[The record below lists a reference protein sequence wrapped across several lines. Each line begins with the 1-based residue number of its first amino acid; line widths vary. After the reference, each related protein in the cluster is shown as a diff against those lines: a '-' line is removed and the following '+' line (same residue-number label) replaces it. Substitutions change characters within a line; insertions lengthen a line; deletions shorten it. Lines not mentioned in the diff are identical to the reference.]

1 MAQYI
6 VGSFNSD
13 AAKLLLELFLEPEAV
28 DDTENKWIT
37 VTVIAFSWYPPVNG
51 RKQIWIPF

>member
-13 AAKLLLELFLEPEAV
+13 AAKLMLELLLEPEAV
-28 DDTENKWIT
+28 DDTENK
-37 VTVIAFSWYPPVNG
+37 
-51 RKQIWIPF
+51 